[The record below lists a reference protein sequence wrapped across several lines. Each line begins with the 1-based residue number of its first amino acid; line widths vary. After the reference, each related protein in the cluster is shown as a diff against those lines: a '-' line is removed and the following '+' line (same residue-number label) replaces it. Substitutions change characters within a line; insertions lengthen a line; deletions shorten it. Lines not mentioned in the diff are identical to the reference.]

1 MPVTTEE
8 SRTSLAEQLREGR
21 RAARLT
27 QAEFADRAGVSL
39 ATVQRFEQGYE
50 PQGRSHA
57 ARIIRQTLA
66 DLAS

>member
-1 MPVTTEE
+1 MPATADQP
-8 SRTSLAEQLREGR
+8 RTSLAEQLREGR
-21 RAARLT
+21 RTAGLT

-57 ARIIRQTLA
+57 ARIIRQTLV
-66 DLAS
+66 DLAA